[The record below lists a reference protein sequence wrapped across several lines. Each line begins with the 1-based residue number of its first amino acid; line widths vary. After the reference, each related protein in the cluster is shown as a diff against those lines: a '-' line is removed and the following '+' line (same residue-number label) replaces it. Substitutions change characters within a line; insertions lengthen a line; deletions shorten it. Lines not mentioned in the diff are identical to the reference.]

1 MRRFLLTFL
10 MLFSMTAIY
19 AGEGNAELI
28 FLDKRIFRVSDVKS
42 GDVVEKIVRIK
53 NVGTVDLNILNY
65 KPSCNCTKVELP
77 QTLGPGQTGQIK
89 IITNTVGKQGE
100 NTITVLFDANT
111 SQRDYVIRIVL
122 DIAP

>member
-1 MRRFLLTFL
+1 MRRFLLTVL
-10 MLFSMTAIY
+10 ILFSMAAVY
-19 AGEGNAELI
+19 AGEGA
-28 FLDKRIFRVSDVKS
+28 
-42 GDVVEKIVRIK
+42 
-53 NVGTVDLNILNY
+53 VDLNIMNY

-77 QTLGPGQTGQIK
+77 QTLGPGQTGQIR

-122 DIAP
+122 DIVP